1 MSSVDGRLLN
11 ERWTQPFDGTPASD
25 LLQVYAAIGRELGTD
40 AWMFGKNTLRAAF
53 PYKWGIDGHA
63 VSSDSPIVFVG
74 ERRSERMFIAADPE
88 ADIFFTSSSLRG
100 DNILVIVGR
109 NATEEYLAHLR
120 EKRIS
125 YVIVEDATDLREGL
139 EAVGR
144 EFGIRCISVQGRRH
158 IERCVARG
166 GIGRRIESGH
176 LSPASTDFRAYLPS
190 SSMSVVRPIVRLRD
204 KACNCSPQSSGNTA
218 SCGCGTNFIRSDTN
232 ENDHIANH
240 TALLSVHGLLFGQR
254 RKRTDTAAGS
264 GAGRTRHARP
274 SAGLCRGW

>member
-1 MSSVDGRLLN
+1 MKPKIICHIISSVDGRLLN
-11 ERWTQPFDGTPASD
+11 DRWTEPFDGTPASD
-25 LLQVYAAIGRELGTD
+25 LFQVYAAIGRELCTD

-63 VSSDSPIVFVG
+63 VSSDSPTVFVG

-144 EFGIRCISVQGRRH
+144 EFGIRSVSVQG
-158 IERCVARG
+158 G
-166 GIGRRIESGH
+166 GILNG
-176 LSPASTDFRAYLPS
+176 
-190 SSMSVVRPIVRLRD
+190 
-204 KACNCSPQSSGNTA
+204 
-218 SCGCGTNFIRSDTN
+218 
-232 ENDHIANH
+232 
-240 TALLSVHGLLFGQR
+240 ALLADGLADELSLVVYPGIDGLSGVPSIFEYVGGA
-254 RKRTDTAAGS
+254 TDCPAAGQS
-264 GAGRTRHARP
+264 LQLLSAEQREHGVMWLRYKFHKKRHK
-274 SAGLCRGW
+274 